1 MNSSLAKQ
9 ILIKAIEDYKA
20 NRVQYKQT
28 YKRPIKNKEVINR
41 LKKVILWKRNLVKED
56 GN

>member
-1 MNSSLAKQ
+1 MNSELAKQ

-28 YKRPIKNKEVINR
+28 YKRPMKNKQIINR
-41 LKKVILWKRNLVKED
+41 LKR
-56 GN
+56 

>member
-1 MNSSLAKQ
+1 MTSSEAYQ
-9 ILIKAIEDYKA
+9 IMLQSINDYKA

-41 LKKVILWKRNLVKED
+41 LKK
-56 GN
+56 